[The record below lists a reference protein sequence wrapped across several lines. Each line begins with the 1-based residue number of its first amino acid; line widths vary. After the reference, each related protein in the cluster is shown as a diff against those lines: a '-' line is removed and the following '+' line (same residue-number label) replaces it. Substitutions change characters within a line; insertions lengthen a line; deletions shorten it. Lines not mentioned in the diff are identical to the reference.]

1 MREIHQLQR
10 ILRVTTANITS
21 IDNTIKPEFNE
32 QIWTNLTKCIATTH
46 SEFNDSLDQ
55 FVFKT
60 VNYTMKEFIRCLTLL
75 DEFIRNNHRL

>member
-1 MREIHQLQR
+1 MREIHHLQR
-10 ILRVTTANITS
+10 ILRITTTNITS
-21 IDNTIKPEFNE
+21 IDTTIKPEFNE

-46 SEFNDSLDQ
+46 SEFNESLDQ

-60 VNYTMKEFIRCLTLL
+60 VNYTMKEFIRCLNLL